1 MNTAQ
6 GPIYVLWENAL
17 EKLKVLHYEAGF
29 CSQKGKKAFSRIH
42 FVYPG
47 KNLSQQFDDFID
59 ICSWLCVEIS
69 QQPDFFSRDPYDDPN
84 TVANKLMLALRQLE
98 FKSSFPSQKL
108 KQAHGEAV
116 CSVLEF
122 LTDKALASKGFKWG
136 VPVYVEAGQV
146 NGNYHA
152 LTYVFQDS

>member
-1 MNTAQ
+1 M
-6 GPIYVLWENAL
+6 
-17 EKLKVLHYEAGF
+17 LHYEAGF

-47 KNLSQQFDDFID
+47 KNSSQQFDDFVD

-108 KQAHGEAV
+108 KQGHGEAV
-116 CSVLEF
+116 CTVLEF

-136 VPVYVEAGQV
+136 VPVYTEAGQV
-146 NGNYHA
+146 NKEDISQQLA
-152 LTYVFQDS
+152 STTCCRMLIC